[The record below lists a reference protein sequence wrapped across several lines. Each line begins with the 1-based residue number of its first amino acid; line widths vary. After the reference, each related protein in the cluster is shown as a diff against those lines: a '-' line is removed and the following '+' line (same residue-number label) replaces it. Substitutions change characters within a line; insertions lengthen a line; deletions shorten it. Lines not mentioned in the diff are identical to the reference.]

1 MKNILLI
8 MLMGLMLTLGGC
20 ETMKGL
26 GEDIESAGQAIK
38 KKASES
44 ESSSSE

>member
-1 MKNILLI
+1 MKNLLLI
-8 MLMGLMLTLGGC
+8 MLTGFLLTLGGC

-26 GEDIESAGQAIK
+26 GEDIESAGKALK

-44 ESSSSE
+44 DSNDY